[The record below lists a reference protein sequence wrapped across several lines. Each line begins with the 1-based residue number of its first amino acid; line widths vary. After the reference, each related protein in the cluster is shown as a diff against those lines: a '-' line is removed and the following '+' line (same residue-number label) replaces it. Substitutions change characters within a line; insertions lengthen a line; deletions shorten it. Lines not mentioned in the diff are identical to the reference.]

1 MSFKFGK
8 ILTLCSM
15 LLLSLILLLTA
26 LPSAHAQSAGHEY
39 FYVQL
44 NTSEKELYRQ
54 IDGWQNDHILE
65 ARADLSTSPML
76 LGGGS
81 WEREL
86 YISLRRAFDAYQY
99 DHPEAFWLYRVNS
112 ESYNITPLH
121 SGGVSVKGFSLEFIN
136 SDSNLVS
143 EKYSCERALNS
154 LMERVNISGS
164 QYEQLRSLYRN
175 VLDWMTFDELVG
187 SNFENRRGKRSQ
199 HITSALLDRSTVC
212 AGYAKVFKLGCD
224 RLNIPC
230 VLVSGT
236 GIGPGGTVPHMW
248 VVVQLED
255 GKWYAAD
262 PTWDDN
268 DSGDYFLAGSDTVVL
283 DGLTFGQTHIPD
295 SGPFNASGYGF
306 TYPHISENQYS
317 R

>member
-1 MSFKFGK
+1 M
-8 ILTLCSM
+8 IHHQCSAV
-15 LLLSLILLLTA
+15 LASLFVLLTA
-26 LPSAHAQSAGHEY
+26 LPAAHAQAAGHEY
-39 FYVQL
+39 FYAQL
-44 NTSEKELYRQ
+44 NASEKELYRQ
-54 IDGWQNDHILE
+54 IDGWQSDQVVT
-65 ARADLSTSPML
+65 ARADLSASPML

-112 ESYNITPLH
+112 ENHNIATLN

-136 SDSNLVS
+136 SDSNLIS
-143 EKYSCERALNS
+143 EKYACEKALNS
-154 LMERVNISGS
+154 LMDRVNTSGS
-164 QYEQLRSLYRN
+164 RYEQLRSLYDN
-175 VLDWMTFDELVG
+175 VLDWMTFDDLVG

-268 DSGDYFLAGSDTVVL
+268 DSGDYFLVGNNTVVMN
-283 DGLTFGQTHIPD
+283 GLTFEQTHMPD

-306 TYPHISENQYS
+306 TYPGIAGSRYNQ
-317 R
+317 